1 MFRDS
6 HLRRYFSKIGTS
18 KLQTSNASESVP
30 SIGSDDGGIHAP
42 IIELGSS
49 SIKSVV
55 GQREYPACDPR
66 YVHAM
71 RQTPKRSCET
81 PHNVCHQPWQ
91 KRVCRSNPVVMLI
104 TPERLGVPR
113 SAGVVDLMLP
123 NHVEHETIKLSSD
136 SFNIDDYQD
145 KADADV
151 LEWISTNIGKKV
163 SYVATRRF

>member
-1 MFRDS
+1 
-6 HLRRYFSKIGTS
+6 
-18 KLQTSNASESVP
+18 
-30 SIGSDDGGIHAP
+30 
-42 IIELGSS
+42 
-49 SIKSVV
+49 
-55 GQREYPACDPR
+55 
-66 YVHAM
+66 VHAM

-123 NHVEHETIKLSSD
+123 NHVEHETINPSLNGDSFNVDEHETIKLSSD